1 MFASLAEEHL
11 PRTSMGKTRS
21 QGPPWSGQSFGSGS
35 THSSGAPAVAHWLG
49 DSRECCEAAPSVG
62 FVSRIALSV
71 RFVAGTS
78 PNSSG
83 MSVVQTAL
91 SAVLCQMPRRPL
103 LRWMFSSVVVALH
116 KVQPSSASQSW
127 RPAPSPSCSAARL
140 AMMQSTLSSSL
151 LVENSLFR
159 EGMWQLVSCL
169 PAGRSAVVD
178 TAADDAFT
186 QGGLEGLD
194 DSERATS
201 DTLAASASQVARDL
215 RRLRFVAGNAA
226 CAFLFSEM
234 PA

>member
-1 MFASLAEEHL
+1 
-11 PRTSMGKTRS
+11 MGKTRS
-21 QGPPWSGQSFGSGS
+21 RGPPWSGQSFGSGS

-226 CAFLFSEM
+226 CAFLFQKCLHNF
-234 PA
+234 